1 VKKIMEDHGGELM
14 LADRPE
20 GGAIVT
26 LVFSASAASFDTA
39 ATTGSMKAAAHGS

>member
-1 VKKIMEDHGGELM
+1 MEDHGGELA

-26 LVFSASAASFDTA
+26 LIFSVQAAAHGA
-39 ATTGSMKAAAHGS
+39 AETSGSMKAAAHGS